1 MSTDEMAAYIY
12 TILSEHELTV
22 GESVSSLKKAIK
34 LVNKSVYYD
43 YLKESEYEECN

>member
-12 TILSEHELTV
+12 TILSEYELTV
-22 GESVSSLKKAIK
+22 GESLSSLKKAIK